1 MIVVDQL
8 LLQLFLRFL
17 VEVSFELNFV
27 AFVGGHKFA
36 EIVIMIYFFTHLNW
50 FFCRLGKI

>member
-36 EIVIMIYFFTHLNW
+36 EIVIIFTFL
-50 FFCRLGKI
+50 LI